1 MPPLSCLTVRSH
13 QPWQHGDEAIEYERL
28 TWFPPEC
35 TESVRN
41 WPGSNSNG
49 SAPTPSTGAS
59 RNVLTLGVSWKTR
72 ATRSLPTQPPM
83 VDTGARA
90 CGSPSAGTPGDTDAA
105 GPAPHRNEAQRR
117 GRRHRCPGAQRGEDR
132 IRASGS
138 RHVHPGGQQRKA
150 SSNAIVK

>member
-72 ATRSLPTQPPM
+72 ATRSLPTK
-83 VDTGARA
+83 
-90 CGSPSAGTPGDTDAA
+90 S
-105 GPAPHRNEAQRR
+105 EERR
-117 GRRHRCPGAQRGEDR
+117 VGKECDSTCR
-132 IRASGS
+132 SGVS
-138 RHVHPGGQQRKA
+138 TYH
-150 SSNAIVK
+150 